1 MVVADLMAATEKRV
15 ADLWDSQTIMAAHTE
30 RRTSPATADHGLQ
43 RRAIRWARRRT
54 RGLYHA
60 AIAGRPS
67 WWRLCSRRQ
76 LTGMELVEVT
86 RAGAERSEGEKE
98 RKREVFEQGE
108 STRD

>member
-54 RGLYHA
+54 RWPVSRGHGGMFVVA
-60 AIAGRPS
+60 AALLPTAAGEH
-67 WWRLCSRRQ
+67 
-76 LTGMELVEVT
+76 G
-86 RAGAERSEGEKE
+86 AG
-98 RKREVFEQGE
+98 
-108 STRD
+108 

>member
-76 LTGMELVEVT
+76 LAGMELVEVT

-98 RKREVFEQGE
+98 RKR
-108 STRD
+108 